1 MERVLARHERN
12 PLVLNRTQ
20 LSINIYHEPLEDDE
34 GDGPEDSGD
43 RVVTAVDGA
52 NITQGSQKLGAKTQQ
67 LHMAVDPDI
76 TEYVTTTA
84 FQAQLNNSLAIKKSE
99 ITWKSNNKMAVIVYR
114 GDDDSDSWQSE
125 CSEEV
130 QNFFDKFVKCDVQV
144 NKDFWEAVVAQV
156 PNIRASLGD
165 DPPLIKTI
173 GDLYVA
179 RIVSLEADMVYNEE
193 KVKSKLEEIYR
204 EETGKPYLK
213 KKVPNVSEERLTL
226 LKKIKFAEKIQEKN
240 KELEIKLDIEG
251 EEIYFEGPL
260 PQFTEAVMTFDKQMA
275 DMIEKELTLS
285 ENVLEVLRSDE
296 GLQAL
301 KRELESNN
309 VEAVVAI
316 DKDAR
321 IVGTSVVHADNAATI
336 VKTLMLEE
344 KVHVDEKSRYLLK
357 LPEWRQLCREMN
369 KKTGV
374 RVHRNNLND
383 TYVAGFPDDVTE
395 VIKKLN
401 SFLENN
407 FIMNEHFVCTS
418 DMRKYLVEFRQED
431 LRSIEDQLK
440 DFAVTIEIGQ
450 SGDDFDISGNREGLK
465 RVRKKI
471 DALIDTTEVNTFE
484 VIEPG
489 LRKFFDSGKGDRF
502 VKSVEK
508 DHDCAIQ
515 VQKNFEQKEEELY
528 NESVTEDSASSGD
541 GVDDDDD
548 DDEGI
553 AKHIGLV
560 RPFSIEVIYGDLT
573 KENSSNAIMNINSTN
588 MEMKNAGELSAAIAN
603 ACGPLVQQECNQLGK
618 QSPGSAVITGGGN
631 LEVPY
636 IIHII
641 PGSSDKEHLQHCLEK
656 GLWLADDNSLESI
669 SIPCVGTGGF
679 GLAAAD
685 SAQVTFQALNAFSE
699 SCKSIRKVRVVVYH
713 AHMMQEFLQEQQRQP
728 VQDVIDE
735 DSYSED
741 TVARKLTKLGR
752 RQAQNQSNEHSGR
765 ICVVGKD
772 KQNVGKSVECLKK
785 GFSEASTTEK
795 VESDVISELSQK
807 QIDNLRRKA
816 EDRDVKLV
824 IEADD
829 DRIVVRGEPTE
840 VSGMVGEIWKEISER
855 TKKKQEEEQAQ
866 VLSKNI
872 EWSYERHGAKMVFG
886 PKANAKIE
894 MAHSKEH
901 HTVQVSLRGNRFV
914 IDLKTNTGRG
924 QQSGEQ
930 ITLTRKVKGAEEG

>member
-20 LSINIYHEPLEDDE
+20 LSIKIYNEPLEDDE

-52 NITQGSQKLGAKTQQ
+52 SITQGSQKLGAKTQQ
-67 LHMAVDPDI
+67 LHMAVDPDVM
-76 TEYVTTTA
+76 EYVTTTV
-84 FQAQLNNSLAIKKSE
+84 FQAQLNNSLAIKQSE

-130 QNFFDKFVKCDVQV
+130 QNFFDKFAKCDVQV

-156 PNIRASLGD
+156 PNIRACLGD
-165 DPPLIKTI
+165 DPPLIRTI
-173 GDLYVA
+173 GDSYVA

-301 KRELESNN
+301 KRELENNN

-357 LPEWRQLCREMN
+357 LPEWRQLCGEMN
-369 KKTGV
+369 TKTGV
-374 RVHRNNLND
+374 RVHRNNRND
-383 TYVAGFPDDVTE
+383 TYVAGFRDDVTE

-401 SFLENN
+401 TFLENN

-440 DFAVTIEIGQ
+440 DFAVTIEVGQ

-489 LRKFFDSGKGDRF
+489 LRKYFDSGKGDRF

-515 VQKNFEQKEEELY
+515 VQKNFEQKEEELH
-528 NESVTEDSASSGD
+528 NESVTEDSASSSD
-541 GVDDDDD
+541 ADDDDD
-548 DDEGI
+548 DGI
-553 AKHIGLV
+553 AQHFFLG
-560 RPFSIEVIYGDLT
+560 RPFSIEVINGDLT

-618 QSPGSAVITGGGN
+618 QSPGSAVITSGGT
-631 LEVPY
+631 LRVPY

-641 PGSSDKEHLQHCLEK
+641 PGSSDKQHLQQCLEK
-656 GLWLADDNSLESI
+656 GLCLADANSLESI
-669 SIPCVGTGGF
+669 SIPCVGTGGY
-679 GLAAAD
+679 GLAGAD
-685 SAQVTFQALNAFSE
+685 SAQVTFQALNAFSG

-728 VQDVIDE
+728 VQDVVDE
-735 DSYSED
+735 ESDSEE
-741 TVARKLTKLGR
+741 TVSKQLPKLGR
-752 RQAQNQSNEHSGR
+752 RHAQNQSNEHSVR
-765 ICVVGKD
+765 ICIVGKD
-772 KQNVGKSVECLKK
+772 KLSVGKAVECLKK
-785 GFSEASTTEK
+785 GFSEACTTEK
-795 VESDVISELSQK
+795 VESTVISQLSYK
-807 QIDNLRRKA
+807 QIDILGRKA
-816 EDRDVKLV
+816 EDRDVKLLV
-824 IEADD
+824 EADV
-829 DRIVVRGEPTE
+829 DRIFVRGEPTE

-872 EWSYERHGAKMVFG
+872 EWSYERHGAKMAFG

-894 MAHSKEH
+894 MAHSKED

>member
-12 PLVLNRTQ
+12 PLVLNQTQ
-20 LSINIYHEPLEDDE
+20 LSIKIYHEPLEDDE

-67 LHMAVDPDI
+67 LHVAVDPDI

-99 ITWKSNNKMAVIVYR
+99 ITWKPNNKMAVIVYR

-130 QNFFDKFVKCDVQV
+130 QNFFDKFAKCDVQV

-156 PNIRASLGD
+156 PNIRACLGD

-173 GDLYVA
+173 GDSYVA

-213 KKVPNVSEERLTL
+213 KKVRNVSEERLTL

-240 KELEIKLDIEG
+240 KELQIKLDIEG

-357 LPEWRQLCREMN
+357 LPEWLQLCGEMN
-369 KKTGV
+369 TKTGV
-374 RVHRNNLND
+374 RVHRNNRND
-383 TYVAGFPDDVTE
+383 TYVAGFRDDVTE

-401 SFLENN
+401 TFLENN

-450 SGDDFDISGNREGLK
+450 SGDDFDISGNKEGLK

-489 LRKFFDSGKGDRF
+489 LRKYFDSGKGDRF

-515 VQKNFEQKEEELY
+515 VQKNFEQKEEELQ
-528 NESVTEDSASSGD
+528 NESVTEDSASSSD
-541 GVDDDDD
+541 ADDDD
-548 DDEGI
+548 GI
-553 AKHIGLV
+553 AQHFFLG
-560 RPFSIEVIYGDLT
+560 RPFSIEVINGDLT

-618 QSPGSAVITGGGN
+618 QSPGSAAITGGGN

-641 PGSSDKEHLQHCLEK
+641 PGSSDKQHLQQCLEK
-656 GLWLADDNSLESI
+656 GLWLADANSLESI

-679 GLAAAD
+679 GLTAAD

-699 SCKSIRKVRVVVYH
+699 ICKSIRKVRVVVYH
-713 AHMMQEFLQEQQRQP
+713 AHMMQDFLQEQQRQP
-728 VQDVIDE
+728 VQDVVDE
-735 DSYSED
+735 DSDSGD
-741 TVARKLTKLGR
+741 TVTWQLPKLGR
-752 RQAQNQSNEHSGR
+752 RNAQNQSNEHFVR

-772 KQNVGKSVECLKK
+772 RLSVGKAVECLKK

-795 VESDVISELSQK
+795 VESTVISQLSYK
-807 QIDNLRRKA
+807 QIDILRRKA
-816 EDRDVKLV
+816 EHRDVKLLV
-824 IEADD
+824 EADVD
-829 DRIVVRGEPTE
+829 HIFVRGEPTE

-855 TKKKQEEEQAQ
+855 TKKKQEEEQAL

-894 MAHSKEH
+894 MAHSKED

-924 QQSGEQ
+924 QWSGEQ